1 MPKIVT
7 PAAEAAPVAVPV
19 TSRHRAAAASR
30 GLNVDGV
37 VAALRQS
44 LAEAHH
50 ALGSIIAAAPDGDDN
65 LATFKLLDR
74 QLLHFAGT
82 VDLLS
87 PAPER
92 THTVFDGRR

>member
-1 MPKIVT
+1 VAKIIPT
-7 PAAEAAPVAVPV
+7 PIEAPAVAVPV

-65 LATFKLLDR
+65 LATFSLLDR
-74 QLLHFAGT
+74 QLLRFAET
-82 VDLLS
+82 IDLL
-87 PAPER
+87 APKPPR
-92 THTVFDGRR
+92 THVVFDGRR